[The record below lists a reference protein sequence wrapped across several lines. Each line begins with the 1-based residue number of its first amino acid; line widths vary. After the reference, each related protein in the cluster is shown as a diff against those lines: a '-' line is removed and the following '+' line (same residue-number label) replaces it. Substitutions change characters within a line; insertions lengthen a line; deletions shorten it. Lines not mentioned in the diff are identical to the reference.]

1 MLGNNIRNIRKEQK
15 ISINKLSKLTGV
27 SLGYLSDLEND
38 KAQNPSLDKLKL
50 IANALN
56 VPVDELLST
65 TATDKDI
72 EEWDKDLKICEN
84 SSTYEK
90 FSTPEAAMKFIL
102 EQPAIMGYG
111 GFKIDEL
118 SDQDKIDFAND
129 LLQQLKLI
137 SFKYKK

>member
-1 MLGNNIRNIRKEQK
+1 MLGNNIRDIRKEQR
-15 ISINKLSKLTGV
+15 ISINKLSKLTGI

-65 TATDKDI
+65 TATNKDI
-72 EEWDKDLKICEN
+72 EAWDYNLKVCEN
-84 SSTYEK
+84 PSTYEK
-90 FSTPEAAMKFIL
+90 FNSPEAAMKFIL
-102 EQPAIMGYG
+102 EQPTIMGYG
-111 GFKIDEL
+111 GFSINEL